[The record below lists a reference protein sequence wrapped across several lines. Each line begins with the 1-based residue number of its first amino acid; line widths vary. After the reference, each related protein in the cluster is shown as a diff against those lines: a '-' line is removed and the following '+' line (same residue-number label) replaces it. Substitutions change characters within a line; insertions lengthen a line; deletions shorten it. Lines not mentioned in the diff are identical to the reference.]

1 MEQSPCCNNLVIKFA
16 KKGGET
22 MKLDTQKLLLGMA
35 NACMT
40 ITELAEKAN
49 VSRPALTRLATGKS
63 NPKPA
68 TLGKIAR
75 ALGVKVEDLIER
87 GE

>member
-1 MEQSPCCNNLVIKFA
+1 
-16 KKGGET
+16 
-22 MKLDTQKLLLGMA
+22 MKLDAQKLLLGMA
-35 NACMT
+35 NACIT

-49 VSRPALTRLATGKS
+49 VSRPALTRLASGKS

-68 TLGKIAR
+68 TLGKIAK
-75 ALGVKVEDLIER
+75 ALGVKVEDLIEG